1 MNSVQLIGR
10 LCSDPYMADSA
21 TTSVAK
27 MTLAVDRP
35 PTKDGEKQADF
46 PRVIAFG
53 KTAEMVSR
61 YLTKGRKIAVSGR
74 IQTGSYEKNG
84 QTIYTCDVVADR
96 IEFLDSTKE
105 AKAEKAEAK
114 EPEQQMSME
123 EGMFLDPDIPF

>member
-35 PTKDGEKQADF
+35 QTKDGEKQADF
-46 PRVIAFG
+46 PRVITFG
-53 KTAEMVSR
+53 KTAEMVSK
-61 YLTKGRKIAVSGR
+61 YLAKGRKVAVTGR

-84 QTIYTCDVVADR
+84 VTIYTCDVIADR
-96 IEFLDSTKE
+96 VEFLDS
-105 AKAEKAEAK
+105 AKGQGQEKAGEQM
-114 EPEQQMSME
+114 EMIPELTDDS
-123 EGMFLDPDIPF
+123 DIPF

>member
-10 LCSDPYMADSA
+10 LCSDPYMTDSA

-61 YLTKGRKIAVSGR
+61 YLTKGRKIAVTGR
-74 IQTGSYEKNG
+74 IQTGSYAKAG

-96 IEFLDSTKE
+96 IEFLDSTR
-105 AKAEKAEAK
+105 KAEQTEKAETQ
-114 EPEQQMSME
+114 EPAQMSME